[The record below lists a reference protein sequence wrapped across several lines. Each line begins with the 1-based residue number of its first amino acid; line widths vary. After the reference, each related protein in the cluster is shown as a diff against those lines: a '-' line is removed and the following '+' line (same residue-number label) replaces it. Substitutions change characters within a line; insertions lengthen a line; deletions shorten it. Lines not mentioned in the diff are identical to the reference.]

1 MKHKIYYNGI
11 GDQMKVISITPRGY
25 CKGVINAIN
34 IAKKT
39 KEQNPNKDI
48 YILGRLV
55 HNQHVVDELFKMG
68 ITTLDDVNTT
78 RLSLLDKIDTGIV
91 IFSAHGVS
99 AAVYAKAIAKGLQI
113 IDATCIDVKQTQ
125 DIIKEFAINN
135 YEILYIGKKGHPE
148 AESVLDLSDRLHLIT
163 SIQDIDRLNLKN
175 DKIMVINQTTMSIID
190 IIKLHEHIQLR
201 YPNAEIYEEICSAT
215 RVRQEAIINM
225 EDTDLTY
232 VVGDPHSNNTLNLA
246 KLARLHS
253 KEVRLI
259 ESVKQIDKKDLL
271 QVESVAVTSGAST
284 PTALTNQ
291 VISFL
296 KNYTHQQA
304 IPEVIDKII

>member
-11 GDQMKVISITPRGY
+11 GDQMKVIAITPRGY

-39 KEQNPNKDI
+39 KELNPDKDI

-68 ITTLDDVNTT
+68 ITTLDDVNAS
-78 RLSLLDKIDTGIV
+78 RLSLLDKINDGIV

-99 AAVYAKAIAKGLQI
+99 AEVYAKALAKGLQI

-125 DIIKEFAINN
+125 DIIREFSVNG

-148 AESVLDLSDRLHLIT
+148 AESVLNLSNRLHLIT
-163 SIQDIDRLNLKN
+163 SIHDIDILNFTN
-175 DKIMVINQTTMSIID
+175 DKIMVINQTTMSILD
-190 IIKLHEHIQLR
+190 IIRLHEHIQTK

-246 KLARLHS
+246 KLAQLHS
-253 KEVRLI
+253 KNVRLI
-259 ESVKQIDKKDLL
+259 ESIKQIDKNDLINI
-271 QVESVAVTSGAST
+271 ESVTVTSGAST

-291 VISFL
+291 VINFL
-296 KNYTHQQA
+296 QNYTEEQA
-304 IPEVIDKII
+304 IPEIINKII